1 MTIKKKGA
9 KWVVYD
15 STGEKELGEHDS
27 EAGAKAQLATIEAR
41 KHRVNLRTL
50 VDNSAIRHETIDG
63 RDHIVVPSYTLP
75 DDVVMNGG
83 LYPHDEI
90 EASYRSLEGTLA
102 PMGHPQVNGEYVSAT
117 HPIAIN
123 AYHVGAFNRNVQRRG
138 NRVYLE
144 KVVDVATA
152 RQSPK
157 GQALLDAINA
167 GQPIHTSTGIWMK
180 RDFAANGD
188 GYEWTAR
195 EMEFD
200 HDAILLDQP
209 GAATPEQ
216 GVGMMVNTADAKPLK
231 TNAGDVMLGP
241 DNVNAQRD
249 ALAQALRD
257 RYVTDNDS
265 YAYVENFDGR
275 TVVYCT
281 REGLYADDYTRD
293 QQGRPVLSGFPR
305 PVTQQTVFLSK
316 NSDAGLTLLQK
327 VARMLGIGVNSD
339 PIVTPNA
346 EDEPEMTPEE
356 KAALAAEITQA
367 VTNALAPRLDAMD
380 QSIKDQG
387 EAITANAKAAEVE
400 KRAVVEQVH
409 GKDVADALTGNA
421 LDLMYNKCMTAA
433 PLLGSMRTN
442 SESGDKYAALDK
454 PIA

>member
-1 MTIKKKGA
+1 MIKKRNG

-15 STGEKELGEHDS
+15 STGKKELGEHDT
-27 EAGAKAQLATIEAR
+27 EDAAKKQLAAIEAR

-75 DDVVMNGG
+75 DDVIMNGG

-102 PMGHPQVNGEYVSAT
+102 PIGHPQVNGEYVSAI

-138 NRVYLE
+138 SRVYVE
-144 KVVDVATA
+144 KVIDTATA
-152 RQSPK
+152 QLTPK

-167 GQPIHTSTGIWMK
+167 GRPIHTSTGIWMK

-200 HDAILLDQP
+200 HDAILLDEP

-216 GVGMMVNTADAKPLK
+216 GVGMMVNTADAKPLVP
-231 TNAGDVMLGP
+231 NLGEVMLGP

-249 ALAQALRD
+249 ALNQALRD
-257 RYVTDNDS
+257 KYVFDNES
-265 YAYVENFDGR
+265 YAYVENFDSR
-275 TVVYCT
+275 VVVYCT
-281 REGLYADDYTRD
+281 RDGLFSDEYTRD
-293 QQGRPVLSGFPR
+293 QQGRPVLTGFPR

-327 VARMLGIGVNSD
+327 VARMFGIGVNSD

-356 KAALAAEITQA
+356 KAALAAEIAEQ
-367 VTNALAPRLDAMD
+367 VTNAMAPRLDAMD
-380 QSIKDQG
+380 KAIKDQC

-409 GKDVADALTGNA
+409 GKDIADSLTGNA

-433 PLLGSMRTN
+433 PLLGGMRTN
-442 SESGDKYAALDK
+442 SNDGDKYAALDK